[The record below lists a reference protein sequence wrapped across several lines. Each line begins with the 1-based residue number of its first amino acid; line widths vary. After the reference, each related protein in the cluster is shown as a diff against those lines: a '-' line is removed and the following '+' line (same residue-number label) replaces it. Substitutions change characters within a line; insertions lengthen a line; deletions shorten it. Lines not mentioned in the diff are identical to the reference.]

1 MDAPDDI
8 TVLSLDDSWTYKTVL
23 LADLISRKV
32 STVLHEVSDL
42 NLSQWRVMI
51 AVADQPGRTASA
63 VVDLTPMDKG
73 IVSRAV
79 RTLVEKEIIER
90 RSSKEDGRL
99 SHLFLT
105 ASGQVLYSKIVK
117 AMDQGGASGRQ
128 LLTRQQQTDLTALLD
143 EAITKYR

>member
-1 MDAPDDI
+1 MDASDDI
-8 TVLSLDDSWTYKTVL
+8 AVLSLDDSWTYKTVL

-32 STVLHEVSDL
+32 SAVLQDVSDL

-51 AVADQPGRTASA
+51 AVADKPGRTARD

-90 RSSKEDGRL
+90 RSSKQDGRL

-105 ASGQVLYSKIVK
+105 GSGLTLYSKIAR
-117 AMDQGGASGRQ
+117 AMVESGASGRKVLNSAQENQ
-128 LLTRQQQTDLTALLD
+128 LKSVLD
-143 EAITKYR
+143 DAIIKYR

>member
-8 TVLSLDDSWTYKTVL
+8 AVLSLDDSWTYKTVL

-105 ASGQVLYSKIVK
+105 TSGQTLYSKIVK

-128 LLTRQQQTDLTALLD
+128 LLTRQQQTDLMVLLD